1 MTTLSGII
9 TPTNVLTATSTAT
22 LTNKTINLS
31 SNTLVATSSE
41 LASAVTD
48 ETGSGALVFGTTP
61 TLTGFREAYSAV
73 TSSSNTATLDFS
85 VATVFQ
91 LTLSEDVSTFTWSN
105 APSSGTAFGFT
116 LKVIQDSTA
125 RTITWPA
132 SVDWPGATVPTLS
145 VGSGDVDVFT
155 FFTIDGGTTYYG
167 FTAGQDLS

>member
-1 MTTLSGII
+1 MGGNGGTVVTEDG
-9 TPTNVLTATSTAT
+9 TQT

-31 SNTLVATSSE
+31 SNTLIATSLE

-85 VATVFQ
+85 AATVFQ
-91 LTLSEDVSTFTWSN
+91 LTLSENVTTFTWNN

-116 LKVIQDSTA
+116 LRVVQGASA
-125 RTITWPA
+125 YAITWPA
-132 SVDWPGATVPTLS
+132 AVDWPGAGAPTLS
-145 VGSGDVDVFT
+145 SGNGDVDVFA
-155 FFTIDGGTTYYG
+155 FFTTDGGTTYYG
-167 FTAGQDLS
+167 FIAGQDLS